1 MKVEGEKRGKVEK
14 AQIDQRNPAYLKK
27 AENTIKV
34 TEKKDK
40 KQSIEFDY
48 STVVLSF
55 ELNARFQNDTAR
67 SKAVHTYRIYISMPS
82 MTTAE
87 RQKLVKAILVANTV
101 PPSNKIAPTIDLF
114 GNDGTLV
121 SSIRKQ
127 TDILTLQCC
136 SRTPYTRRSSR
147 YQPFGFRS
155 PPTTHLPIEARMT
168 QMGRSC
174 KVIQKQ
180 VKLCCFIPISYRSH

>member
-1 MKVEGEKRGKVEK
+1 MTRLGLKGVTHTEYISVCRRWPR
-14 AQIDQRNPAYLKK
+14 QR
-27 AENTIKV
+27 
-34 TEKKDK
+34 DK
-40 KQSIEFDY
+40 K
-48 STVVLSF
+48 L
-55 ELNARFQNDTAR
+55 
-67 SKAVHTYRIYISMPS
+67 
-82 MTTAE
+82 
-87 RQKLVKAILVANTV
+87 KAILVANTV

-121 SSIRKQ
+121 STSVKQ

-147 YQPFGFRS
+147 YQPFFAQIA
-155 PPTTHLPIEARMT
+155 TDDTLPIEARMT

-180 VKLCCFIPISYRSH
+180 VKLCCFIPISYRSHWSGVVSNFPVHLWRRLTNIVCTRQSR